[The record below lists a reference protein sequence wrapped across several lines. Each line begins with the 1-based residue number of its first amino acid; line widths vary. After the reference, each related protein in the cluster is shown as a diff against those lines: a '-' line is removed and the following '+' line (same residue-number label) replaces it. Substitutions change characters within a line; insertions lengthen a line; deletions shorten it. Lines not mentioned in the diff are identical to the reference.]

1 MSFRSL
7 LVGSCK
13 QSTVRNREVFTNL
26 SPEASRDLVSLE
38 SPLNYPAHATLFAE
52 NEETRGVFVVI
63 DGEVKL
69 SINSPEG
76 KRLSLHLAR
85 KGEVLGLSSALSGCP
100 YEMTAETLYPSRIAP
115 IGRQDLLRFM
125 VRHPEVHETL
135 MVELSRQYGLACEQ
149 LRTLGLSTSAPER
162 LARLL
167 LAWSEYGDQ
176 SAIGVCM
183 RFSMTHEEVGE
194 FIGASRETV
203 TRTLAAFKS
212 QKLVQCNG
220 STLTIPNKAALAE
233 YAGCY

>member
-1 MSFRSL
+1 MFA
-7 LVGSCK
+7 
-13 QSTVRNREVFTNL
+13 NL
-26 SPEASRDLVSLE
+26 SPEAARDLVSLE
-38 SPLNYPAHATLFAE
+38 APLFYPSHATVFAE
-52 NEETRGVFVVI
+52 NEEARGVFVVVQ
-63 DGEVKL
+63 GEVKL
-69 SINSPEG
+69 SINSPDG

-115 IGRQDLLRFM
+115 ISRADLLRFM
-125 VRHPEVHETL
+125 VRHPELHKSL

-149 LRTLGLSTSAPER
+149 LRTLGLATSAPER

-167 LAWSEYGDQ
+167 LSWSEHGEH
-176 SAIGVCM
+176 STLGVCL

-203 TRTLAAFKS
+203 TRTLASFKS
-212 QKLVQCNG
+212 QKLVMCNG
-220 STLTIPNKAALAE
+220 STLTIPNKAALAA